1 MKKGSIVIIVL
12 TLVICGFSCG
22 FFLGRNVGRSPIS
35 VSAVPTA
42 APGSNQSTG
51 TEPTAPTALS
61 PIDINTAT
69 AEEFATL
76 SGIGQT
82 LAQRIVD
89 YRNANGPFQSL
100 ADLLNVEGIGEKKLE
115 SILDYITIGGQP

>member
-22 FFLGRNVGRSPIS
+22 FFLGRNIGRSPIS

-42 APGSNQSTG
+42 APSSNQSTG
-51 TEPTAPTALS
+51 TETTAPTALS
-61 PIDINTAT
+61 TIDINTAT
-69 AEEFATL
+69 AEAFATL
-76 SGIGQT
+76 PGIGQT